1 MTEIVLGT
9 GTVLAACV
17 QAGTGL
23 GFALVLT
30 PIAFALLPAVAA
42 IVFVTALGLVLNL
55 LVLGAE
61 RRRPRVVWSEVV
73 LIGLAAIPGVAAGA
87 LVLQVV
93 AKPVLQVAVGVALIA
108 VTLSRLRAGRRSAA
122 TTTHVMP
129 ARVALGLGTGV
140 LTTAVGI
147 TGPPVALWLARRGL
161 APVQIRDSLG
171 ALFLAL
177 GAFACIALAPQFGRA
192 HLGAGLLALAL
203 TGVVGGHAIGR
214 RLFTRIPAH
223 TFDPLLN
230 AVILAAGAASVVAGL
245 GVA

>member
-1 MTEIVLGT
+1 MTEIVLGA

-42 IVFVTALGLVLNL
+42 IVLVTSLGLVLNL

-73 LIGLAAIPGVAAGA
+73 LIGLAAIPGVAGGA
-87 LVLQVV
+87 VVLDVV
-93 AKPVLQVAVGVALIA
+93 AKPALQGAVGVALIA
-108 VTLSRLRAGRRSAA
+108 VTLLRLRAGRRTA
-122 TTTHVMP
+122 TITHVVP

-147 TGPPVALWLARRGL
+147 TGPPIALWLARRGL

-177 GAFACIALAPQFGRA
+177 GTFACIALAPQFGRT

-203 TGVVGGHAIGR
+203 AGVVAGHAIGR

-223 TFDPLLN
+223 RFDPLLS
-230 AVILAAGAASVVAGL
+230 AVILAAGVASVVAGL
-245 GVA
+245 GVS